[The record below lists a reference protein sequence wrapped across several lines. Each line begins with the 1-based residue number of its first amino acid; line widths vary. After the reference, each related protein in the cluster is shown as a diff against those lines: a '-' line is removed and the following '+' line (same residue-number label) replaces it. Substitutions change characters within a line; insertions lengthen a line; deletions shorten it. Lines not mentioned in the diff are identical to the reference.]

1 MHHLD
6 ASVEIPPIPER
17 VDSSSVIIKKDN
29 KKKAAAVMH
38 TDETL
43 EVIKPKHAAFITRQC
58 D

>member
-17 VDSSSVIIKKDN
+17 VDSSSVITKKYN
-29 KKKAAAVMH
+29 KKKAVAGMQP
-38 TDETL
+38 DEIN
-43 EVIKPKHAAFITRQC
+43 EVIKPKHAAFITRHC

>member
-17 VDSSSVIIKKDN
+17 VDSSSIIIKKDN
-29 KKKAAAVMH
+29 KKKPQRGY
-38 TDETL
+38 TQTKLFEI
-43 EVIKPKHAAFITRQC
+43 IKPKHAAFITRHC

>member
-29 KKKAAAVMH
+29 KKKAAAG
-38 TDETL
+38 TKDETF
-43 EVIKPKHAAFITRQC
+43 EVIKPKHAAFITRHC